1 MYTKRMFVALAFAAS
16 TQALAATPILSPYP
30 APGGNTASGVGT
42 ATVSGGRT
50 WTLGGF
56 NSSMYDKLYYGV
68 GDYPAGGFSAAGPS
82 LTMDGST
89 DVLSF
94 NSGQSNLAGGI
105 AVWTGSTT
113 FMTYNY
119 GNVIT
124 PTRFTLKV
132 TDLSGSALALTDAST
147 IAGLPVS
154 LGAVLDVQSDQ
165 PHAFHPNDLLVLEAL
180 ADSIARAVEGARLYG
195 DLRRRADD
203 LPRSEVLGRYI
214 IAAHTDAMVAAY
226 RPLVEEMGAD
236 VVTLQV
242 ASLGQPETI
251 ARLGADV
258 LPRLRALAPRR
269 RF

>member
-1 MYTKRMFVALAFAAS
+1 MNTKRMFVALAFAAS
-16 TQALAATPILSPYP
+16 TQAFAATPILSPYP

-56 NSSMYDKLYYGV
+56 NSSMYDTLYYGV
-68 GDYPAGGFSAAGPS
+68 GDYLPGGFSAAGPS

-94 NSGQSNLAGGI
+94 NLGQSNLAGGI

-154 LGAVLDVQSDQ
+154 LGAVLDVQSDFKANWLFEADGPAHPLMASLDMFNNGTYQ
-165 PHAFHPNDLLVLEAL
+165 TNSSYSHVSSVGGAFYYTEPVPEPEAYVLMIAGLGLVGMMA
-180 ADSIARAVEGARLYG
+180 
-195 DLRRRADD
+195 RRRKN
-203 LPRSEVLGRYI
+203 
-214 IAAHTDAMVAAY
+214 
-226 RPLVEEMGAD
+226 
-236 VVTLQV
+236 
-242 ASLGQPETI
+242 
-251 ARLGADV
+251 AR
-258 LPRLRALAPRR
+258 
-269 RF
+269 